1 MGQPTDPSTSRHAGD
16 PPGDQQKVL
25 TRVRALLAKAEST
38 QFPEEAEALTAKAQE
53 LMARHSIDEAML
65 AAAGDAETDPVV
77 LEQVDVAAPYA
88 GAKASLLANIAAAN
102 GCRCV
107 TTGRLGGGAVRCVL
121 VGVRR
126 DIAATSMLFAALS
139 LHAARTMLGV
149 PIPPHDTPKRFR
161 HSFLLAFAGRVGA
174 RLDAA
179 TEAARR
185 AAQSDASGG
194 PSVALV
200 LADRE
205 EEVARTFDAAF
216 PFIRRVTKRA
226 SSFAGAAHGR
236 AAADRAPL
244 GEHALADNVSRLPR

>member
-1 MGQPTDPSTSRHAGD
+1 MPASDPWLR
-16 PPGDQQKVL
+16 
-25 TRVRALLAKAEST
+25 RVHGLLAKAEST
-38 QFPEEAEALTAKAQE
+38 EFPDEAEALLAKAQE

-65 AAAGDAETDPVV
+65 AAAGDAERDPVI

-88 GAKASLLANIAAAN
+88 SAKANLLANIAAAN

-107 TTGRLGGGAVRCVL
+107 TAGRPGGGAVRCVL
-121 VGVRR
+121 VGGRQ

-139 LHAARTMLGV
+139 LHAARAMLGASV
-149 PIPPHDTPKRFR
+149 PPHDTPRRFR
-161 HSFLLAFAGRVGA
+161 HSFLLAFASRIGA

-179 TEAARR
+179 AAAARSG
-185 AAQSDASGG
+185 AQADASAGS
-194 PSVALV
+194 SVALV
-200 LADRE
+200 LADRD

-216 PFIRRVTKRA
+216 PFIRRVTTRA

-244 GEHALADNVSRLPR
+244 GGPALADNVRPLPR